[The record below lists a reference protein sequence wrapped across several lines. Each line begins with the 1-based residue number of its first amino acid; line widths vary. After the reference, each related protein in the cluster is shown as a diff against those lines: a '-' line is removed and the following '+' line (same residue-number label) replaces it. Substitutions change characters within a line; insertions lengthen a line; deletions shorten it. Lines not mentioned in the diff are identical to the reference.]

1 MQFRVL
7 LHSSCHGGVVRNEV
21 AHLHETVYDAD
32 ACIDSRVAA
41 QYRRQRRD
49 ALLREYSRHIAPLNV
64 LFPQVMYNITICDLR
79 SSASFLISLK
89 QAWSRVETVRN
100 YAVPSDLNWCLKMMN
115 KADSFRKRF
124 GVAHNPKVGGS
135 NPPPATMNL
144 KVGSRKASDLFLCL
158 GKSDVP
164 TPGERYSKG
173 RPPAA

>member
-7 LHSSCHGGVVRNEV
+7 LHSSRHGGVVRNEV

-135 NPPPATMNL
+135 NPPPATKISAGQDIKILACFSICNRL
-144 KVGSRKASDLFLCL
+144 PKHFGA
-158 GKSDVP
+158 
-164 TPGERYSKG
+164 E
-173 RPPAA
+173 